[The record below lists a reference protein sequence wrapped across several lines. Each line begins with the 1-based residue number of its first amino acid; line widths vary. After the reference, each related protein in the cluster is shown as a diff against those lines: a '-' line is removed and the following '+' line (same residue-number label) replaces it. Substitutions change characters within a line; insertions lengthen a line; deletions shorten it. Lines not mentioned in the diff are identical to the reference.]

1 MEMNENS
8 YTQISGTLDYG
19 LLNSKAFIRLMWAL
33 IVIGIVGCL
42 IFTVGAI
49 AAKEPLLIIAVI
61 LCPLLYCSLGGYFLI
76 REREHIKLIELWC
89 EDAVEHVAYTEKV
102 YCVNDQ
108 ILYTKNN
115 QPYIL
120 KVKVNYKNQKHTYFS
135 LSNEKSAFDSFFLKN
150 CSYHGKMVAKYG
162 GGKVKILYSP
172 KYNKVMFLK
181 GEKPKIDETAE
192 IE

>member
-1 MEMNENS
+1 MKENT

-19 LLNSKAFIRLMWAL
+19 LLNSKSFIRLMWAL

-42 IFTVGAI
+42 IFTIGAI

-61 LCPLLYCSLGGYFLI
+61 LCPLFYCSFGGYFLI

-89 EDAVEHVAYTEKV
+89 QDAVEHVAYTEKV
-102 YCVNDQ
+102 YCENAQ

-120 KVKVNYKNQKHTYFS
+120 KVRVNYKNQKQTYFS
-135 LSNEKSAFDSFFLKN
+135 MSKENSPFNSFFLKS
-150 CSYHGKMVAKYG
+150 CSYHGKMVDEYG
-162 GGKVKILYSP
+162 GGEVKILYSP